1 MAKTVTVDHL
11 SQNKWKT
18 EMYITLL
25 FFERDCDYGE
35 LVIGLLQLWCLVII
49 IFIYVNVITWE
60 NRTAMKSVMVKTE
73 DTADDFDEG
82 QYNIIQSLS
91 LD

>member
-1 MAKTVTVDHL
+1 M
-11 SQNKWKT
+11 
-18 EMYITLL
+18 
-25 FFERDCDYGE
+25 
-35 LVIGLLQLWCLVII
+35 II

>member
-1 MAKTVTVDHL
+1 MAQTVTVDHL

-18 EMYITLL
+18 EMYTTLL

-35 LVIGLLQLWCLVII
+35 WVIGLLQLWCLVII